1 MDDEHRREELAEV
14 AEAAARQ
21 VELAKANENG
31 PAPTSPARMRAL
43 RRAADRAKLAFHRGR
58 SDV

>member
-1 MDDEHRREELAEV
+1 MEKEHRSDELVVA

-31 PAPTSPARMRAL
+31 PAPTSPTRMRAL
-43 RRAADRAKLAFHRGR
+43 RRAADRAKLALHRGR
-58 SDV
+58 SDG